1 MMNSYQVRG
10 WQQAKQ
16 QLVAITSQLVAEGKI
31 TAGEA
36 DALLRQVIATD
47 VSLTINQLVEQTI
60 SDALITAFSR
70 SYDRR

>member
-1 MMNSYQVRG
+1 MNSSQNND
-10 WQQAKQ
+10 WQRAKQ
-16 QLVAITSQLVAEGKI
+16 QLVTITSQLVAEGKI

-60 SDALITAFSR
+60 SEALITAFSR
-70 SYDRR
+70 DYDRR

>member
-31 TAGEA
+31 TASEA

-70 SYDRR
+70 SYDHR